1 VKTLLKAPNLTEQ
14 EAMLVAKFLMKDI
27 ENKNMQKIIARR
39 IPGGKRAMA
48 ALLPPAL
55 LPPSIIDVPQCD
67 SPQISNS
74 TSTLSGTNLQLLID
88 ERIRKEKP
96 TSLSPWIVGLVVFG
110 GCDPET
116 ELIVRSAFQEGLGK
130 SWSRATQQEMPREQE
145 GAAFDR

>member
-1 VKTLLKAPNLTEQ
+1 
-14 EAMLVAKFLMKDI
+14 
-27 ENKNMQKIIARR
+27 MQKIIARR